1 MKITIKTIHTS
12 ISDDDKSRLRELVL
26 KWARELPASTIVKTT
41 FEEKTGPK
49 RDGNKIVHM
58 LLNVP
63 GFKKTIFAKSPA
75 MNDFKTALDIVV
87 DRIDRQIVKAR
98 DFEHYGN
105 SRPRYIIAKTIGMPA
120 GLLRRLRRKKK

>member
-1 MKITIKTIHTS
+1 MKITIKAIHTS

-26 KWARELPASTIVKTT
+26 KWARELPPATLVRTT

-49 RDGNKIVHM
+49 RDGNKIIHM
-58 LLNVP
+58 LLDVP

-75 MNDFKTALDIVV
+75 MGDFKSALDVTV
-87 DRIDRQIVKAR
+87 ARIDRQIVKAR

-105 SRPRYIIAKTIGMPA
+105 SRPRYIIAKTVGMPV
-120 GLLRRLRRKKK
+120 GLLRRMRRKQK